1 MNLIFVNFILN
12 LDRNSVFPCLELV
25 VVDTKTIFERRILES
40 CNKAKVSTIDLL
52 LLIGPNS
59 LSKSIL
65 TLYLLLKIMRGRWA
79 SAALGAG
86 IARRRAGREMEQ
98 QQG

>member
-40 CNKAKVSTIDLL
+40 CNKAHIFHFPGGSREDILVDIFLWLMSCYRCLSICCVLA
-52 LLIGPNS
+52 S
-59 LSKSIL
+59 LS
-65 TLYLLLKIMRGRWA
+65 LYY
-79 SAALGAG
+79 
-86 IARRRAGREMEQ
+86 
-98 QQG
+98 